1 MAEHYA
7 CPMAKCDLCG
17 ATPPDNELGDHLVR
31 EHPEVGDFER
41 WPDSGLVMIDE
52 TVETPADL
60 DQD

>member
-1 MAEHYA
+1 
-7 CPMAKCDLCG
+7 MAKCDLCG